1 VATVLPWGEPLSV
14 EDLDSMPD
22 DGHRYELIDG
32 VLVVTPAPA
41 VPHQVVVGGVLRAL
55 WHAHT
60 EDTIVL
66 PAPVDWVPG
75 PSTLLQP
82 DVVVAERGEAGE
94 PRLTRPPLLVVE
106 VLSPSTRRYDLGSK
120 GLAYAGYGVPAY
132 WVVDPEPP
140 VTLLVFRS
148 GGDVHTEVAR
158 VQGEEAYRATV
169 PFEVTIVPARL
180 ADL

>member
-1 VATVLPWGEPLSV
+1 VATALPWGEPLTV
-14 EDLDSMPD
+14 DDLETMPD

-32 VLVVTPAPA
+32 VLV
-41 VPHQVVVGGVLRAL
+41 
-55 WHAHT
+55 
-60 EDTIVL
+60 D
-66 PAPVDWVPG
+66 
-75 PSTLLQP
+75 
-82 DVVVAERGEAGE
+82 
-94 PRLTRPPLLVVE
+94 

-140 VTLLVFRS
+140 VTLLVFGPR
-148 GGDVHTEVAR
+148 GDAYREVAR
-158 VQGEEAYRATV
+158 VEGEEAYRATL